1 MAILIQNLDT
11 TAAAVTTATINHH
24 INLYP
29 VSSLRL
35 HRLFNILFP
44 LFLSTTVLESLLRN
58 CASVSHSFRFRRSGD
73 QEVIVRVDQFYYVVK
88 YQHPNSILAKFP
100 YEK

>member
-11 TAAAVTTATINHH
+11 TAAAVATATIIHH
-24 INLYP
+24 INLFP
-29 VSSLRL
+29 VSSPHP
-35 HRLFNILFP
+35 HRLFNSLFP
-44 LFLSTTVLESLLRN
+44 LFLSTKVLESLLRN
-58 CASVSHSFRFRRSGD
+58 CANVGHSFRFHRSGD
-73 QEVIVRVDQFYYVVK
+73 QEVIVRVDLFYYVVK